1 MSFRGFSMEENKEDW
16 YSSYMNQKGN
26 VVLKL
31 LNEKYTDYVI
41 EVSNIHM
48 DDDGSNILFD
58 VKEFPEE
65 LENDDEYVGLIQK
78 AIGDIVTKAIVALQ
92 ADQAKA
98 EHTLQDIYFTNIF
111 KANHIHAKTEL
122 PTSQILRLL
131 KLYPVPLIEGDEL
144 LPQEGAEIEEY
155 VEAARGISDYM
166 IADLET
172 NKEYKMTEPKEVEEF
187 IKVLKERGSDYVF

>member
-1 MSFRGFSMEENKEDW
+1 MEENKEDW

>member
-1 MSFRGFSMEENKEDW
+1 MEENKEDW

-78 AIGDIVTKAIVALQ
+78 AIGVIVTKAIVALQ

>member
-1 MSFRGFSMEENKEDW
+1 MEENKEDW

-31 LNEKYTDYVI
+31 LNEKYTNYVI

-48 DDDGSNILFD
+48 DDNGSNILFD

-65 LENDDEYVGLIQK
+65 LENDEEYIGLIQK

-98 EHTLQDIYFTNIF
+98 EHNLQDIYFTNIF

-122 PTSQILRLL
+122 SSSQILRLL
-131 KLYPVPLIEGDEL
+131 KLYPVPLIEGDDL
-144 LPQEGAEIEEY
+144 LPEEGAEIEEY
-155 VEAARGISDYM
+155 VEAAKGISDYM
-166 IADLET
+166 IADLEN